1 VSLSGKGFC
10 VVKLPLNMV
19 VTSFISGWGMLL
31 PKELDMLL
39 LSMVVLLTKVV
50 GLSLL
55 LNMLEKEVVAGRP

>member
-10 VVKLPLNMV
+10 VVKLPFNIVL
-19 VTSFISGWGMLL
+19 TSFVRRWGVLL
-31 PKELDMLL
+31 PKEEGMLL
-39 LSMVVLLTKVV
+39 LMVVLLTKEV